1 MIEEVMLTTVDNP
14 FNPFEDFDNWFKYD
28 IEKGYY
34 SCSKLARLVKIQDG
48 MTELEIA
55 KATEDAIFHHP
66 LLPFCKSFSI
76 KPVSRSY

>member
-55 KATEDAIFHHP
+55 KATEDAIDELIAIDF
-66 LLPFCKSFSI
+66 FDIFKKVKASD
-76 KPVSRSY
+76 YE